1 MTQQDVSNL
10 RINADRLW
18 GSLMELA
25 KIGGTEK
32 GGVCRIE
39 VTALPPAR
47 QGQVVWHATPKMLR
61 ALAK

>member
-1 MTQQDVSNL
+1 M
-10 RINADRLW
+10 
-18 GSLMELA
+18 
-25 KIGGTEK
+25 KK

-47 QGQVVWHATPKMLR
+47 QGQVLWHATPKMLR